1 MQQSSSTHRLYEFL
15 LKYAQKL
22 EEVQQAQ
29 DLKLA
34 TLVAGSYKQLE
45 KSISEQQAAVM
56 AIESLEKKR
65 ISLQQE
71 TGFGSMSFQ
80 QILLAC
86 DDAYT
91 QRLEEVFERISSAVM
106 SIRFAN
112 QKAMD
117 YAKEILDLGASQQS
131 YGYAEDAD
139 KAAAA
144 TGSFLTTKI

>member
-1 MQQSSSTHRLYEFL
+1 MQDSSSTHKLYEFL
-15 LKYAQKL
+15 LKYALKL
-22 EEVQQAQ
+22 EEVQKAQ
-29 DLKLA
+29 DVKLA

-71 TGFGSMSFQ
+71 IGFGSMTFR
-80 QILLAC
+80 QILAVC
-86 DDAYT
+86 DSAYKE
-91 QRLEEVFERISSAVM
+91 RLQEVFDRISSAVM

-117 YAKEILDLGASQQS
+117 YAKEILDLDAGQQG
-131 YGYAEDAD
+131 YGYTEDAD
-139 KAAAA
+139 KTSTA
-144 TGSFLTTKI
+144 TGAFLTTKI

>member
-1 MQQSSSTHRLYEFL
+1 MQDSSSTHKLYEFL
-15 LKYAQKL
+15 LKYALKL
-22 EEVQQAQ
+22 EEVQKAQ
-29 DLKLA
+29 DVKLA

-71 TGFGSMSFQ
+71 IGFGSMTFR
-80 QILLAC
+80 QILEVC
-86 DDAYT
+86 DSAYKE
-91 QRLEEVFERISSAVM
+91 QLQEVFERISSAVM

-117 YAKEILDLGASQQS
+117 YAKEILDLDAGQQG
-131 YGYAEDAD
+131 YGYTEDAD
-139 KAAAA
+139 KTSTA
-144 TGSFLTTKI
+144 TGAFLTTKI

>member
-1 MQQSSSTHRLYEFL
+1 MQDSSSTQKLYEFL

-22 EEVQQAQ
+22 EEVQKAQ

-56 AIESLEKKR
+56 AIEGLEKKR

-71 TGFGSMSFQ
+71 IGFGSMTFR
-80 QILLAC
+80 QILAVC
-86 DDAYT
+86 DSAYKE
-91 QRLEEVFERISSAVM
+91 RLEEVFERISSAVM

-117 YAKEILDLGASQQS
+117 YANEILDLGNQKQS
-131 YGYAEDAD
+131 YGYKEDAD
-139 KAAAA
+139 KTTAAA
-144 TGSFLTTKI
+144 GSFLTAKI